1 MDVLLSGIISTRIF
15 QMGRLACGFLDLN
28 IYVFWEFRDILLY
41 FHLLVFSFVLTKEQ
55 RYRLQCYYTESG
67 FSLLCTYFEIK
78 THLRIIFNTIT
89 IVGNPL
95 LDLVWNN
102 KLIESRFKCVY
113 QSRMKVLQE
122 FPSLSRSLCGLNQ
135 VSSPMYSMLHGFGSC
150 KSFSSR
156 TGALKPG
163 WGGSFKLWCRFAS
176 VQNPFHGYFCL
187 FAVIFLFS
195 CSQRWFCS
203 LFASIFSLVYRRKM
217 LILFCIIWSVWWNPS
232 AKGNCFKENVKT

>member
-1 MDVLLSGIISTRIF
+1 MQTENLSIIHNYDGCSFERHYI
-15 QMGRLACGFLDLN
+15 DPN
-28 IYVFWEFRDILLY
+28 IPDG
-41 FHLLVFSFVLTKEQ
+41 FVLTKEQ

-163 WGGSFKLWCRFAS
+163 
-176 VQNPFHGYFCL
+176 
-187 FAVIFLFS
+187 
-195 CSQRWFCS
+195 
-203 LFASIFSLVYRRKM
+203 
-217 LILFCIIWSVWWNPS
+217 
-232 AKGNCFKENVKT
+232 